1 MPPLT
6 GPAVP
11 RPRAGARLRTLLLL
25 AAVGAGLLS
34 LSSGARPLGSP
45 PLLSLPPLH
54 AAAPDHG
61 DVTQG
66 ALRVTRGDQV
76 VECPLRHTDVRAEVS
91 GFIARVRVTQTFV
104 NPYDEAIEAVY
115 VFPLSNTG
123 AVDEMTMVVAD
134 RRVTGVVKRR
144 AAARE
149 AYEQALAQGYTASL
163 LEQERPNIF
172 TQSVGNIPPGQ
183 AVKIE
188 IAYVDVLPYEGGRY
202 EFSFPMVVG
211 PRYIP
216 GTPVAAPGDG
226 WAPDTDQVPD
236 ASRITP
242 PVLKPGFRNG
252 HDVSL
257 AVTVDAGVPIR
268 ALDVAAH
275 EAAVQ
280 RPSAS
285 RAAVTLSPRDRVPNK
300 DFVLSYQVA
309 GERPQTA
316 VLTHTVPGAP
326 GYFLLMLQPRD
337 VEEALRNSP
346 PRDVCFLVDVSG
358 SMSGQPIAKVSE
370 AMERFFERMRPQ
382 DRLQLVTFAGDAKPL
397 FTRYRAADGAAIAEA
412 LRATRAMQGGGGTEM
427 LKGIQAVMQEPVDPE
442 RVRIVVM
449 LTDGYI
455 GNEDAIIGEVGR
467 RAGDQMRFWTVG
479 IGSSPNRH
487 LIDGVARQGGGMSA
501 VLGLDQDPT
510 ELVGRIMDRVQR
522 AQLTHVS
529 VDWGGMDVV
538 ETYPAR
544 IGELWAGRPVF
555 LLGRYRGAGAATLTL
570 SGLAEGDP
578 VSFAVPVDLEPA
590 GAAPSGHAVLAKAW
604 ARKKIEHLEDQ
615 MAVAGASLDL
625 VEEVTGVALEY
636 RLMSSYTSFVA
647 VDDRAPSVD
656 PAAPPRR
663 MLVPVPLPLG
673 VSYEGAFGGDG
684 FESKDED
691 ASARMMLYS
700 QLPKG
705 RLATPHG
712 NRVKRIG
719 GSLGVEGGVAGG
731 VPGGIVGGVV
741 AGMAEGKPQPLFPP
755 VAVPAP
761 TPVPAAPPPPLRR
774 EPAGASTRAVGQKMA
789 VLGDARVVPSD
800 EEAAAGPRA
809 AREDQ
814 QAAAR
819 LQEAGD
825 LDGAALALTRA
836 ATLARMQVR
845 LGGGD
850 DGSLAAALAALEK
863 VTAAREEK
871 AGRALPALQRPLAMI
886 LRNTDLASA
895 LSAVAA
901 AAGVPL
907 EVAPGSLDDVGG
919 TYGASALRVAVLD
932 LRGVSAARAFTWLT
946 QPAGLQW
953 SLRDGRVVVRSG
965 RRAAGGDWIYPR
977 STDTAA
983 ALRRALVAVD
993 AKAQV
998 IPLGN
1003 AYVLVH
1009 ASAAGHA
1016 RAERLLAP
1024 AAGAPAPNAAALSES
1039 LRARAAVDTFTW
1051 PLLAATLRGE
1061 SADDAVSELLEAWQV
1076 PGVAALESTPLLRSL
1091 WVIRTAQAA
1100 RPSDA
1105 ALARLG
1111 EAAHEAMRRGGQPV
1125 PVPVVTGD
1133 GAVYVALLQ
1142 GADTAPMLP
1151 PTDLSGSAP
1160 HAALAR
1166 LLKPGGVAQ
1175 SADAALLLEALAG
1188 GALRGDDALLLS
1200 GLALHR
1206 AGGAPWRRFRETT
1219 AELARTAGA
1228 GGGALRAVNR
1238 LEGSRL

>member
-1 MPPLT
+1 MPRLML
-6 GPAVP
+6 PAVL

-25 AAVGAGLLS
+25 AAGAAGLLS
-34 LSSGARPLGSP
+34 LTGGAGAFTARGFVP
-45 PLLSLPPLH
+45 LPPLH
-54 AAAPDHG
+54 AAGPEAG

-104 NPYDEAIEAVY
+104 NPYDEAVEAVY

-123 AVDEMTMVVAD
+123 AVDEMTMVVGE

-149 AYEQALAQGYTASL
+149 AYEQAVAQGYTASL

-183 AVKIE
+183 TVKIE

-202 EFSFPMVVG
+202 EFHFPMVVG

-226 WAPDTDQVPD
+226 WAPDTDQVQD

-257 AVTVDAGVPIR
+257 TVMVDAGVPIR
-268 ALDVAAH
+268 ALDVPQH
-275 EAAVQ
+275 EASVQ
-280 RPSAS
+280 RPSPA
-285 RAAVTLSPRDRVPNK
+285 RAVVTLSPRDGVPNK

-316 VLTHTVPGAP
+316 VLTHSVPGDD

-358 SMSGQPIAKVSE
+358 SMSGPPIAKVSE

-382 DRLQLVTFAGDAKPL
+382 DRLQLVTFAGAAQPL
-397 FTRYRAADGAAIAEA
+397 FSRYRPADASAIAEA
-412 LRATRAMQGGGGTEM
+412 LTATRAMRGGGGTEM
-427 LKGIQAVMQEPVDPE
+427 LRGIQAVMAEPVDPE

-487 LIDGVARQGGGMSA
+487 LIDGVARQGGGLSA

-510 ELVGRIMDRVQR
+510 ELVGKIMDRVQR
-522 AQLTHVS
+522 AQLARVS

-578 VSFAVPVDLEPA
+578 VSFAVPVSLEPA
-590 GAAPSGHAVLAKAW
+590 GAAAGGHAVLAKAW
-604 ARKKIEHLEDQ
+604 ARKKIEHLDDQ
-615 MAVAGASLDL
+615 MAVAGASEEL
-625 VEEVTGVALEY
+625 VEEVTGVALQY
-636 RLMSSYTSFVA
+636 HLMSSYTSFVA
-647 VDDRAPSVD
+647 VDERAPSVD

-673 VSYEGAFGGDG
+673 VSYQGVFGDEG
-684 FESKDED
+684 FEVKGED
-691 ASARMMLYS
+691 APMQMAAFAAPLEKRRPGFARAA
-700 QLPKG
+700 
-705 RLATPHG
+705 RARRH
-712 NRVKRIG
+712 
-719 GSLGVEGGVAGG
+719 GVEGGVAGG

-741 AGMAEGKPQPLFPP
+741 GGNGDVYRAGGAGAPP
-755 VAVPAP
+755 A
-761 TPVPAAPPPPLRR
+761 TVPAAPLPLRLHAPPS
-774 EPAGASTRAVGQKMA
+774 EPVRSVRRKMDGPA
-789 VLGDARVVPSD
+789 DARVRAAAK
-800 EEAAAGPRA
+800 EAGRREAAEDLKA
-809 AREDQ
+809 AE
-814 QAAAR
+814 R
-819 LQEAGD
+819 LQAAGD

-836 ATLARMQVR
+836 ATVAQMQAR

-850 DGSLAAALAALEK
+850 DGGLATTLASLEQVLR
-863 VTAAREEK
+863 AREEK
-871 AGRALPALQRPLAMI
+871 AGRALPALQKPLAMI
-886 LRNTDLASA
+886 LRNTDLGSA
-895 LSAVAA
+895 LAAVAA

-907 EVAPGSLDDVGG
+907 DVAPGSLDDVGA
-919 TYGASALRVAVLD
+919 TFGASALRVAVLD

-953 SLRDGRVVVRSG
+953 SLRQGHVVVRSG
-965 RRAAGGDWIYPR
+965 RRGSGGDWVYGLRTSAP
-977 STDTAA
+977 SP
-983 ALRRALVAVD
+983 LRRRLAAVD
-993 AKAQV
+993 ARATV
-998 IPLGN
+998 APLGSHF
-1003 AYVLVH
+1003 VLVH

-1016 RAERLLAP
+1016 TALQAGAFLGGNDPGP
-1024 AAGAPAPNAAALSES
+1024 AAQKNQPASLES
-1039 LRARAAVDTFTW
+1039 GPARAAVDAFTW
-1051 PLLAATLRGE
+1051 PLLAAALRGE
-1061 SADDAVSELLEAWQV
+1061 AADDAVSELLEAWQV
-1076 PGVAALESTPLLRSL
+1076 PGVSALDAPALLRSL
-1091 WVIRTAQAA
+1091 WVIRTARAA
-1100 RPSDA
+1100 RPADA

-1111 EAAHEAMRRGGQPV
+1111 EVALEATRRGGQPV

-1142 GADTAPMLP
+1142 GPDLSPTLP

-1160 HAALAR
+1160 HAALVR
-1166 LLKPGGVAQ
+1166 LLDPKASPQ
-1175 SADAALLLEALAG
+1175 PADTAVVLDALAAG
-1188 GALRGDDALLLS
+1188 QLRGDDALLLS

-1206 AGGAPWRRFRETT
+1206 AGGAAWRRFRENT

-1228 GGGALRAVNR
+1228 SGAALRAVNR
-1238 LEGSRL
+1238 LEGSRI